1 MRRNAVI
8 ALGVLSLILCINVTS
23 ASPASNDAEK
33 FIRAIGNKTLS
44 SLREKG
50 ISEQERVKR
59 FKELLEEAF
68 DLPRIARFTLG
79 RYWRV
84 ATNKEKEE
92 FVELFKKFVIQAYA
106 NRFQELSG
114 KSFSVIKARG
124 ISTTQALVM
133 TEILVPQKPSIRVNW
148 RVRSKNHVH
157 KITDVVVEGIS
168 MSVTQRDEFVSV
180 IRQRGGKVEGLIRA
194 LRKKTTSN

>member
-1 MRRNAVI
+1 MRQNAVI
-8 ALGVLSLILCINVTS
+8 VLGALSLMLCINVTPLQ
-23 ASPASNDAEK
+23 ASSDDAEN

-68 DLPRIARFTLG
+68 DLQRIARFTLG

-84 ATNKEKEE
+84 ATNEEKKEY
-92 FVELFKKFVIQAYA
+92 VGLFKKFVIQAYA
-106 NRFQELSG
+106 NRFKELSG
-114 KSFSVIKARG
+114 KSFNVIQARG
-124 ISTTQALVM
+124 ISTTQTLVV
-133 TEILVPQKPSIRVNW
+133 TEIVVPQNTAIRVNW

-180 IRQRGGKVEGLIRA
+180 IRQKGGKVEGLIEA

>member
-1 MRRNAVI
+1 MRRNAAIV
-8 ALGVLSLILCINVTS
+8 LGALSLILYINVTPVQ
-23 ASPASNDAEK
+23 ASSDDAEN

-44 SLREKG
+44 SLRQTG
-50 ISEQERVKR
+50 ISQQERVNR
-59 FKELLEEAF
+59 FKKLLEEAF
-68 DLPRIARFTLG
+68 DLPRIARFTMG

-84 ATNKEKEE
+84 ATDEEKKEY
-92 FVELFKKFVIQAYA
+92 VDLFTKFVIQAYA

-114 KSFSVIKARG
+114 KSFSIIRTRELSA
-124 ISTTQALVM
+124 TQALVL
-133 TEILVPQKPSIRVNW
+133 TEILAPSKSAIKVNW
-148 RVRSKNHVH
+148 RVRSKNNVH

-180 IRQRGGKVEGLIRA
+180 IRQKGGRVGGLIKA

>member
-1 MRRNAVI
+1 MRRNAII
-8 ALGVLSLILCINVTS
+8 ALGALSLILFINVAP

-84 ATNKEKEE
+84 ATKKEKEE

-106 NRFQELSG
+106 NRFHELSG
-114 KSFSVIKARG
+114 KNFSVIKARG

-133 TEILVPQKPSIRVNW
+133 TEILVPQKPAIRVNW